1 MREFL
6 FLNSWEYDDGSF
18 LCVWIILS
26 LDLQWLLGCHWLQYK
41 SLLLPCIVCNLDSRK
56 IHYFCCHQVVP
67 VPVLARTSTGRVGLR
82 NAAVRS
88 SPARVEASNH
98 IFGECSQ
105 AARLLAGV
113 GDDRLLPGV
122 SLLIAL
128 LPFYT
133 ASSGTATSTG
143 TMSTSAS
150 GSAAG

>member
-1 MREFL
+1 M
-6 FLNSWEYDDGSF
+6 
-18 LCVWIILS
+18 
-26 LDLQWLLGCHWLQYK
+26 
-41 SLLLPCIVCNLDSRK
+41 
-56 IHYFCCHQVVP
+56 
-67 VPVLARTSTGRVGLR
+67 
-82 NAAVRS
+82 
-88 SPARVEASNH
+88 EAGNH
-98 IFGECSQ
+98 VFGEYLQ